1 MMLLAVNYSVL
12 DCKTWLVLFDW
23 SGVSKISVDLNYNI
37 VIGVQEEQ
45 KSIKPLVNNL
55 NTP

>member
-1 MMLLAVNYSVL
+1 MLLAVNYNVL